1 MERLPT
7 PAGQQADIP
16 DASPAPART
25 ATATI
30 SEQGIVTGWSE
41 GARELLGYTPTQI
54 VGHPAARLL
63 ADDTGEQ
70 ARRKTA
76 GRERFSGQVALLHRD
91 GHRLP
96 RNLLAHRRTPQ
107 DSRPAEWLVVTAV
120 AASPRTPDSQAL
132 REWVFSQ
139 SPCILAVF
147 DPDLRLVTA
156 NTGMESALLLPEEQM
171 RGLRLPE
178 ITPGPASEEAETK
191 MRRALETGQTQHMQ
205 AYLHPTGVS
214 TQRGWSTSLTPLKD
228 PGGTVRAVCLAAH
241 HRQQEHLARQRMLLL
256 NDAGARIGTTSDT
269 QRTVQEL
276 TDIAVPRLADFAA
289 VDLLDTPRRGS
300 EPTRLPA
307 TGPITM
313 HRTATHT
320 APDNPH
326 NHAAPNDPN
335 GHDDPHSHATP
346 DSHTGHDSHD
356 APGAPPA
363 SPPAAGEKILYPA
376 LSPVAQCLAQGHG
389 ALYEADDPA
398 LTRWA
403 AQDPTAAWIRE
414 QKAHSV
420 MVVPLR
426 AHGTTLGVALF
437 TRSRR
442 PEPFE
447 ADDLWLA
454 EELTAQTAV
463 HLHNAHRHA
472 REHTTTMT
480 LQRSLLPQ
488 TLPDQGALDI
498 ATRYLPAGSKA
509 GVGGDWFDVIP
520 LSGARVALVVGDV
533 VGHGIRASATMGRV
547 RTAVRTLADVDLP
560 PDELLTYLDDLV
572 IHLAADEGGGA
583 EGTTE
588 TAAGIGTTCLYAV
601 YDPVTRHCTIARA
614 GHPPPAAVTPDGTVR
629 FLNVP
634 AGPPLGLGG
643 LPFETYE
650 TQLPE
655 GTLLALYTDGLL
667 QTRDHDI
674 DEGLDTM
681 FQALARP
688 AHNLDTVCDRI
699 LTTMLT
705 HRPDD
710 DIALLIARTRALNTH
725 QTATFSLPSDPAI
738 VAQARQHT
746 TTQLTTWHLDDTT
759 TYTTEL
765 IVSELVTNA
774 IRYGHPPIQLR
785 LIHHNHTLTTEVS
798 DTSNTTPHMRRARTY
813 DEGGRGLLLIAQLA
827 QRWGTRHTPTGK
839 TVWTEQTL
847 TPN

>member
-1 MERLPT
+1 M
-7 PAGQQADIP
+7 
-16 DASPAPART
+16 
-25 ATATI
+25 
-30 SEQGIVTGWSE
+30 TGWSE
-41 GARELLGYTPTQI
+41 GARELLGYTPPQI

-63 ADDTGEQ
+63 ADGTGEQ
-70 ARRKTA
+70 ARRETA

-91 GHRLP
+91 GHRLL

-107 DSRPAEWLVVTAV
+107 GPQPAEWLVVSAVTA
-120 AASPRTPDSQAL
+120 ASASPRTPDSQAL

-147 DPDLRLVTA
+147 DTDLRLVTA

-214 TQRGWSTSLTPLKD
+214 AQRGWSTTLAPLKD

-256 NDAGARIGTTSDT
+256 NDAGARIGTTSDI

-276 TDIAVPRLADFAA
+276 ADVAVPRLADFAA
-289 VDLLDTPRRGS
+289 VDLLDVPRRGG
-300 EPTRLPA
+300 EPARLPA

-313 HRTATHT
+313 HRTALHT
-320 APDNPH
+320 TPDNH
-326 NHAAPNDPN
+326 
-335 GHDDPHSHATP
+335 T
-346 DSHTGHDSHD
+346 SHTSHTSHD
-356 APGAPPA
+356 GDDGDGGDTHPA
-363 SPPAAGEKILYPA
+363 TPPAAGEKILYPA
-376 LSPVAQCLAQGHG
+376 QSPVAQCLAQGHG

-403 AQDPTAAWIRE
+403 ANDPTAAWTRR
-414 QKAHSV
+414 QGTHSV

-437 TRSRR
+437 ARSHR

-488 TLPDQGALDI
+488 KLPDQGALDI

-601 YDPVTRHCTIARA
+601 YDPTTRHCTIARA
-614 GHPPPAAVTPDGTVR
+614 GHPPPAVVTPDGNVR

-643 LPFETYE
+643 LPFETLE

-655 GTLLALYTDGLL
+655 GSLLTLYTDGLL
-667 QTRDHDI
+667 ETRDHDI
-674 DEGLDTM
+674 DEGLDKM
-681 FQALARP
+681 FHALARP

-710 DIALLIARTRALNTH
+710 DIALLIARTRALNTN
-725 QTATFSLPSDPAI
+725 QIATFNLPSHPAI

-746 TTQLTTWHLDDTT
+746 TTQLTTWNLTDTT
-759 TYTTEL
+759 FTTEL

-813 DEGGRGLLLIAQLA
+813 DEGGRGLLLIGQLA

>member
-16 DASPAPART
+16 DASPAPACT

-41 GARELLGYTPTQI
+41 GARELLGYTPPQI

-63 ADDTGEQ
+63 ADGTGEQ
-70 ARRKTA
+70 ARRETA

-91 GHRLP
+91 GHRLL

-107 DSRPAEWLVVTAV
+107 GPQPAEWLVVSAVTA
-120 AASPRTPDSQAL
+120 ASASPRTPDSQAL

-147 DPDLRLVTA
+147 DTDLRLVTA

-214 TQRGWSTSLTPLKD
+214 AQRGWSTTLAPLKD

-256 NDAGARIGTTSDT
+256 NDAGARIGTTSDI

-276 TDIAVPRLADFAA
+276 ADVAVPRLADFAA
-289 VDLLDTPRRGS
+289 VDLLDVPRRGG
-300 EPTRLPA
+300 EPARLPA

-313 HRTATHT
+313 HRTALHT
-320 APDNPH
+320 TPDNH
-326 NHAAPNDPN
+326 
-335 GHDDPHSHATP
+335 T
-346 DSHTGHDSHD
+346 SHTSHTSHD
-356 APGAPPA
+356 GDDGDGGDTHPA
-363 SPPAAGEKILYPA
+363 TPPAAGEKILYPA
-376 LSPVAQCLAQGHG
+376 QSPVAQCLAQGHG

-403 AQDPTAAWIRE
+403 ANDPTAAWTRR
-414 QKAHSV
+414 QGTHSV

-437 TRSRR
+437 ARSHR

-488 TLPDQGALDI
+488 KLPDQGALDI

-601 YDPVTRHCTIARA
+601 YDPTTRHCTIARA
-614 GHPPPAAVTPDGTVR
+614 GHPPPAVVTPDGNVR

-643 LPFETYE
+643 LPFETLE

-655 GTLLALYTDGLL
+655 GSLLTLYTDGLL
-667 QTRDHDI
+667 ETRDHDI
-674 DEGLDTM
+674 DEGLDKM
-681 FQALARP
+681 FHALARP

-710 DIALLIARTRALNTH
+710 DIALLIARTRALNTN
-725 QTATFSLPSDPAI
+725 QIATFNLPSHPAI

-746 TTQLTTWHLDDTT
+746 TTQLTTWNLTDTT
-759 TYTTEL
+759 FTTEL

-813 DEGGRGLLLIAQLA
+813 DEGGRGLLLIGQLA